1 LQGGSDFDKIGKSTP
16 NKADKEW
23 VVWNGLEFLFL
34 ECYFMNKRRGS
45 VTAACHGEAQ
55 RSRKR
60 SEAGFTLVE
69 LLVVIAIIA
78 LLMAILLPAL
88 GRAREMGKR
97 AVCMNQI
104 KQLQVAWNMYCD
116 SSNEKVPIGDIGYSW
131 TFDPSIGGNQLA
143 WREWP
148 HDLHPGVKPTANT
161 NWGGG
166 PGSGHA
172 IGWDAVL
179 GASDE
184 IWNHSISEGT
194 LWPYVK
200 DYKVYR
206 CPVGPKGVL
215 ATYTMSH
222 AMNTWRQLPSTGSA
236 GSLSVPRTIV
246 LRTAIKRT
254 ADRAVFLDYGERKT
268 GAYFVRYGD
277 TAEDAANAKFYDDT
291 WMHGRGIVVSFADSH
306 VEYHKWTDPHHLKEH
321 DAGIGWGAGTR
332 DTSDCDI
339 RWLTHITWG
348 DVPFAMGTTSKRC
361 DY

>member
-1 LQGGSDFDKIGKSTP
+1 MSKRKGRVLRSFSDLSSEALQG
-16 NKADKEW
+16 
-23 VVWNGLEFLFL
+23 
-34 ECYFMNKRRGS
+34 RRMEG
-45 VTAACHGEAQ
+45 
-55 RSRKR
+55 
-60 SEAGFTLVE
+60 GFTLVE

-78 LLMAILLPAL
+78 LLMAVLLPAL
-88 GRAREMGKR
+88 NRAREAGKR
-97 AVCMNQI
+97 AVCQSQI
-104 KQLQVAWNMYCD
+104 KQLGLGWNMYCD
-116 SSNEKVPIGDIGYSW
+116 DNKEKVPIGDIGYSW
-131 TFDPSIGGNQLA
+131 TFDSSIGGAQLA

-148 HDLHPGVKPTANT
+148 HDLHPGVKPTRDT
-161 NWGGG
+161 NWGNG
-166 PGSGHA
+166 PDTGGHA
-172 IGWDAVL
+172 IGWAAVL

-200 DYKVYR
+200 DTKVYR

-222 AMNTWRQLPSTGSA
+222 AMNTWRIYSPPQGSA
-236 GSLSVPRTIV
+236 GTLSIPRTIV

-254 ADRAVFLDYGERKT
+254 ADRAIFFDYGERKT

-291 WMHGRGIVVSFADSH
+291 WMHGRGIVVSFADNH

-321 DAGIGWGAGTR
+321 DAGLGYGAGTR

-339 RWLTHITWG
+339 RWLTYITWG
-348 DVPFAMGTTSKRC
+348 DVPFAMGVTGKKC